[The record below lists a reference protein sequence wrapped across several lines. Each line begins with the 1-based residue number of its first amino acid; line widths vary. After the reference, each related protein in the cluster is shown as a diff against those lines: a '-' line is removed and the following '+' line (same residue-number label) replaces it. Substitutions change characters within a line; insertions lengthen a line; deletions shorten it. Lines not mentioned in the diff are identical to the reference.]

1 MPNISDTLFS
11 KTQQKVIGLLFGQPD
26 RSFYLNEIVRVAG
39 MGKGTIKR
47 ELDKMT
53 ASGLLTM
60 NKIGNQS
67 HYQANA
73 SSPVFNELRSIS
85 RKTFGI
91 ADLIHQALADSGL
104 AIEYAF
110 IYGSIAKNTD
120 DASSD
125 IDLMIIGDDLAYS
138 DVMSSLMSTEKE
150 LQRTINPSI
159 YTAEAFKHKLAQGSS
174 FVNRVMEQEKIVIMG
189 NGSVIG

>member
-1 MPNISDTLFS
+1 MPNIADTLFS

-26 RSFYLNEIVRVAG
+26 RSFYLNEIVRIAG

-53 ASGLLTM
+53 SSGLLTM
-60 NKIGNQS
+60 NKVGNQS

-73 SSPVFNELRSIS
+73 SSPVFKELRSIS

-91 ADLIHQALADSGL
+91 ADLIHQALADSSL

-125 IDLMIIGDDLAYS
+125 IDLMIIGDDLAYG
-138 DVMSSLMSTEKE
+138 DVMSSLMGIEKE

-159 YTAEAFKHKLAQGSS
+159 YTAEAFRQKLAQGSS

-189 NGSVIG
+189 NGSVIR